1 MKLYDNEII
10 STYKLY
16 ELESMYHVKVLGYNK
31 YKKMYAYLIMDN
43 EGNSIVVYS

>member
-1 MKLYDNEII
+1 MKLYEGEQI

-16 ELESMYHVKVLGYNK
+16 ELETRYEVKVLGYNK
-31 YKKMYAYLIMDN
+31 YKKMYAYLIIDN

>member
-16 ELESMYHVKVLGYNK
+16 ELENMYQVKVLGYNK
-31 YKKMYAYLIMDN
+31 YKKMYAYLIIDN

>member
-16 ELESMYHVKVLGYNK
+16 ELESMYQVKILGYNK
-31 YKKMYAYLIMDN
+31 YKKMYAYLIIDN

>member
-16 ELESMYHVKVLGYNK
+16 ELESMYQIKVLGYNK
-31 YKKMYAYLIMDN
+31 YKKMYAYLIINN
-43 EGNSIVVYS
+43 EGDSIVVYS

>member
-16 ELESMYHVKVLGYNK
+16 ELESMYQIKVLGYNK
-31 YKKMYAYLIMDN
+31 YKKMYAYLIIDN
-43 EGNSIVVYS
+43 EGDSIVVYS

>member
-16 ELESMYHVKVLGYNK
+16 ELESMYQIKVLGYNK
-31 YKKMYAYLIMDN
+31 YKKMYAYLIIDD

>member
-31 YKKMYAYLIMDN
+31 YKKMYAYLIIDN

>member
-16 ELESMYHVKVLGYNK
+16 ELESMYQIKVLGYNK
-31 YKKMYAYLIMDN
+31 YKKMYAYLIIDN

>member
-16 ELESMYHVKVLGYNK
+16 ELESMYQIKVLGYNK
-31 YKKMYAYLIMDN
+31 YKKMYAYFIIDN